1 METLWLKR
9 VRPGAVLPRRA
20 TPGSAGMDVCACIEE
35 KLSAYRERLK
45 AVVLGCTHFV
55 WLRDAV
61 QRAVPGVRIFDGNQG
76 LALHLIDVLQ
86 TNCLETAAEYGVCE
100 YHTTSHDPEI
110 LRRLEDFARRVE
122 G

>member
-1 METLWLKR
+1 M
-9 VRPGAVLPRRA
+9 
-20 TPGSAGMDVCACIEE
+20 
-35 KLSAYRERLK
+35 
-45 AVVLGCTHFV
+45 VLGCTHFV

-86 TNCLETAAEYGVCE
+86 TNRLETAAEHGVCE
-100 YHTTSHDPEI
+100 YHTTSQDPEI